1 MNPKEIENVISLE
14 PFERYKY
21 FIKKVAD
28 WEVFFT
34 LLNDEGQYVL
44 SELDGYRLFPV
55 WSAKEYAE
63 LCKVGGWENYEIKEL
78 NLTDLENEIIDFIS
92 QKDCLVN
99 VFPVH
104 DKTGFPVDLQEFIR
118 DLNDELEKIQ

>member
-1 MNPKEIENVISLE
+1 MNSKEIENVISLE

-21 FIKKVAD
+21 FIKKLAD

-34 LLNDEGQYVL
+34 LLDDDGQYVL
-44 SELDGYRLFPV
+44 SELDEYKLFPM

-63 LCKVGGWENYEIKEL
+63 LSKVGGWQNYEIKEI

-92 QKDCLVN
+92 QKDCLID
-99 VFPVH
+99 VFPVY

-118 DLNDELEKIQ
+118 DLNEELEKIQ

>member
-1 MNPKEIENVISLE
+1 M
-14 PFERYKY
+14 
-21 FIKKVAD
+21 KKVAD

-34 LLNDEGQYVL
+34 LLDDEGQYVL
-44 SELDGYRLFPV
+44 SELDEYKLFPV

-78 NLTDLENEIIDFIS
+78 NLNDLENEIIDFIN
-92 QKDCLVN
+92 QKDCLIN
-99 VFPVH
+99 VFPVY

-118 DLNDELEKIQ
+118 DLNEELKKIQ

>member
-1 MNPKEIENVISLE
+1 MNPKEIEKVISLE

-34 LLNDEGQYVL
+34 MLDDEGQYVL
-44 SELDGYRLFPV
+44 SELDEYKLFPV

-63 LCKVGGWENYEIKEL
+63 LCKVSGWENYKIKEL
-78 NLTDLENEIIDFIS
+78 NLNDLENEIINFIT
-92 QKDCLVN
+92 QKDCLIN
-99 VFPVH
+99 VFPVY

-118 DLNDELEKIQ
+118 DLNEELEKIQ

>member
-1 MNPKEIENVISLE
+1 MNPKEIENVILLD

-34 LLNDEGQYVL
+34 LLDDEDQYAL
-44 SELDGYRLFPV
+44 SELDEYKLFPV
-55 WSAKEYAE
+55 WSAKEFAD
-63 LCKVGGWENYEIKEL
+63 LCKVGGWENYKIKKL
-78 NLTDLENEIIDFIS
+78 ILSNLENEVVDFIT
-92 QKDCLVN
+92 QTECLIN
-99 VFPVH
+99 VFPVY